1 MLNILTD
8 LIFGELREYL
18 EDGIE
23 SFLWRILMK
32 KKKKA
37 HNVGSKGGF
46 MYYLICVKMLLAFM
60 LTRVEEVHHSLTLNL
75 LYPCSHLSNTGLR
88 V

>member
-1 MLNILTD
+1 M
-8 LIFGELREYL
+8 
-18 EDGIE
+18 
-23 SFLWRILMK
+23 

-75 LYPCSHLSNTGLR
+75 LYPCSHLSNKGLGVWSTHHPTKDKSLKVR
-88 V
+88 STHYSVGEMSGTLA